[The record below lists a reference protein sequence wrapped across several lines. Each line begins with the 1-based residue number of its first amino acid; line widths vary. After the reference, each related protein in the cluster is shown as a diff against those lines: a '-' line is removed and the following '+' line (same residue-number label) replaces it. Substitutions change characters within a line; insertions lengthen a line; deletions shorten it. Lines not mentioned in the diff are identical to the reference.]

1 MLNQTELPPHIFFCT
16 LFKTMKLQ
24 RSIKY
29 QGPKIWNSL
38 DLEIKKSKS
47 LKSFNKMIIARK
59 LSQLN
64 WNNCR
69 VCVLSVYKISIKF
82 VLIIFNYL
90 LFIQQ
95 DVCVCV
101 SFLLTLTLCVFWCLA
116 ITPLSNV
123 NNFFWLCL

>member
-1 MLNQTELPPHIFFCT
+1 MLNQTELPPHIVFCT

-47 LKSFNKMIIARK
+47 LKSFNKIFIARK

-69 VCVLSVYKISIKF
+69 VCVLSVYKITIKF

-95 DVCVCV
+95 DVCV
-101 SFLLTLTLCVFWCLA
+101 SSLLTLTLCVFWCLA